1 MNIWVTSMTK
11 ETMMKNKILIILT
24 IFLLALSINST
35 KAENG
40 YEHITSVDVKLGISA
55 QNMGE
60 LKLYSDDGF
69 EVRDIYSNLSL
80 FQTFEKNIVLRL
92 NGQNYDAFDAAGN
105 YLTSIATNK
114 SMKILSLGSRA
125 IKINNKRYRGYL
137 CFSYIDNQLSA
148 INNVD
153 LEEYL
158 YGVVPREM
166 PSTFS
171 YEALKAQAVAA
182 RSYAVCSVTRNKDKS
197 FDLYDSVSSQ
207 VYGGFDAERDN
218 VRKAV
223 DETRGQIL
231 LSDGKVVN
239 ATYSSSNG
247 GYTADANDVWGTKFK
262 YLISKEDKY
271 SINEPNYNWSFEIN
285 INDLISGLKKQG
297 ININSIDQIYVKE
310 NNSSKRVKTLA
321 IKDGAKEVL
330 VDNYKFKNA
339 IGANKFKSSLYAIEY
354 SSKASNET
362 TTKEKISNEDLS
374 VIVKDDV
381 IIFVD
386 NSELEEASPKPTL
399 NMADKIKI
407 SGHGWGHGVGLSQW
421 GANNMAKAGL
431 KYDEIL
437 KFYYDGAEIFNG
449 N

>member
-1 MNIWVTSMTK
+1 
-11 ETMMKNKILIILT
+11 MKNKILIILT
-24 IFLLALSINST
+24 IFLLAFSINSA
-35 KAENG
+35 KAETG
-40 YEHITSVDVKLGISA
+40 YEHISNVDVKLGISA
-55 QNMGE
+55 QNMNE

-69 EVRDIYSNLSL
+69 EVRDMYSNLSL
-80 FQTFEKNIVLRL
+80 FQSFEKSFVLKL
-92 NGQNYDAFDAAGN
+92 NGQNYDIYDAQGVF
-105 YLTSIATNK
+105 LSSMATNK
-114 SMKILSLGSRA
+114 SMKIQSPSSSP

-137 CFSYIDNQLSA
+137 TFDTVDKQLAA
-148 INNVD
+148 INNVG

-197 FDLYDSVSSQ
+197 FDLYDTVSSQ

-231 LSDGKVVN
+231 LSEGKVVN

-247 GYTADANDVWGTKFK
+247 GYTADANDVWGAK
-262 YLISKEDKY
+262 YKCLISKEDKY
-271 SINEPNYNWSFEIN
+271 SINEPNYNWNFEIN
-285 INDLISGLKKQG
+285 ANDLINGLKKQG
-297 ININSIDQIYVKE
+297 INVNSINQIYVKE
-310 NNSSKRVKTLA
+310 CNNSKRVKTVA
-321 IKDGAKEVL
+321 IMDGAKEVL
-330 VDNYKFKNA
+330 VDNNKFKNA
-339 IGANKFKSSLYAIEY
+339 IGANKFKSSMYTIEASGVSTATQAPENDSDGEVTVLFEDGVAVFI
-354 SSKASNET
+354 SSEASEKASPSPV
-362 TTKEKISNEDLS
+362 IS
-374 VIVKDDV
+374 
-381 IIFVD
+381 
-386 NSELEEASPKPTL
+386 
-399 NMADKIKI
+399 ADAKIKI
-407 SGHGWGHGVGLSQW
+407 AGHGWGHGVGLSQW

-437 KFYYDGAEIFNG
+437 KFYYDGAEISNG

>member
-1 MNIWVTSMTK
+1 
-11 ETMMKNKILIILT
+11 MKNKILIILS
-24 IFLLALSINST
+24 IFLLAFSINT
-35 KAENG
+35 AKAETG
-40 YEHITSVDVKLGISA
+40 YEHITNVDVKLGINA
-55 QNMGE
+55 QNMNE

-69 EVRDIYSNLSL
+69 EVRDMYSNLSL
-80 FQTFEKNIVLRL
+80 FQSFEKSIILKL
-92 NGQNYDAFDAAGN
+92 NGQNYDIYDAQGAF
-105 YLTSIATNK
+105 LSSMATNK
-114 SMKILSLGSRA
+114 SMKIQSPSSSP

-137 CFSYIDNQLSA
+137 TFDIVDKQLAA
-148 INNVD
+148 INNVG

-197 FDLYDSVSSQ
+197 FDLYDTVSSQ

-231 LSDGKVVN
+231 LSEGKVVN

-247 GYTADANDVWGTKFK
+247 GYTADANDVWGAKYK

-271 SINEPNYNWSFEIN
+271 SINEPNYNWNFQIN
-285 INDLISGLKKQG
+285 ANDLINGLKKQG
-297 ININSIDQIYVKE
+297 ISINSINQIYVKE
-310 NNSSKRVKTLA
+310 NNNSKRVKTVA
-321 IKDGAKEVL
+321 IMDGNKEVL
-330 VDNYKFKNA
+330 VDNNKFKNA
-339 IGANKFKSSLYAIEY
+339 IGANKFKSSMYTIEASGVSTATQAPENDSDREVTVLFEDGVAVFI
-354 SSKASNET
+354 SSEASEKASPSPV
-362 TTKEKISNEDLS
+362 IS
-374 VIVKDDV
+374 
-381 IIFVD
+381 
-386 NSELEEASPKPTL
+386 
-399 NMADKIKI
+399 ADAKIKI
-407 SGHGWGHGVGLSQW
+407 AGHGWGHGVGLSQW

-437 KFYYDGAEIFNG
+437 KFYYDGAEISNG

>member
-1 MNIWVTSMTK
+1 
-11 ETMMKNKILIILT
+11 MKNKILIILT
-24 IFLLALSINST
+24 IFLLMFSMRSA
-35 KAENG
+35 KAETG
-40 YEHITSVDVKLGISA
+40 YEHITNVDVKLGVSA
-55 QNMGE
+55 QNMNE
-60 LKLYSDDGF
+60 LKLSSDDGF
-69 EVRDIYSNLSL
+69 EIRDMLSNLSL
-80 FQTFEKNIVLRL
+80 FQSFEKNIVLKL
-92 NGQNYDAFDAAGN
+92 NGQNYDIYDSLGN
-105 YLTSIATNK
+105 YLSSMATNK
-114 SMKILSLGSRA
+114 TMKILSPGA
-125 IKINNKRYRGYL
+125 NPIKINNKRYRGYL
-137 CFSYIDNQLSA
+137 TFAYIDNQLSI
-148 INNVD
+148 INNLG

-197 FDLYDSVSSQ
+197 FDLYDTVSSQ

-271 SINEPNYNWSFEIN
+271 SINEPNYNWNFEISA
-285 INDLISGLKKQG
+285 NDLINGLKKQG
-297 ININSIDQIYVKE
+297 INVKSINKIYVKE
-310 NNSSKRVKTLA
+310 NNISKRAKTIA
-321 IKDGAKEVL
+321 IKDGNKEVL
-330 VDNYKFKNA
+330 VDNNKFKNA
-339 IGANKFKSSLYAIEY
+339 IGANKFKSSMYTIEISGSATNNVKVEEKEDEDVTVIFEGDVAIFIN
-354 SSKASNET
+354 NET
-362 TTKEKISNEDLS
+362 SKNTDTKPS
-374 VIVKDDV
+374 
-381 IIFVD
+381 
-386 NSELEEASPKPTL
+386 L
-399 NMADKIKI
+399 NIDAKVKI

-437 KFYYDGAEIFNG
+437 KFYYDGAEISNG

>member
-1 MNIWVTSMTK
+1 
-11 ETMMKNKILIILT
+11 MKNKILFIIT
-24 IFLLALSINST
+24 IFLLVFSMRSA
-35 KAENG
+35 KAETG
-40 YEHITSVDVKLGISA
+40 YEHITNVDVKLGISA
-55 QNMGE
+55 QNLNE
-60 LKLYSDDGF
+60 LKLSSDDGF
-69 EVRDIYSNLSL
+69 EIRDMFSNLSL
-80 FQTFEKNIVLRL
+80 FQSFEKNIVLKL
-92 NGQNYDAFDAAGN
+92 NGQNYDIYDAQGN
-105 YLTSIATNK
+105 YLSSMATNK
-114 SMKILSLGSRA
+114 TMKILSPGA
-125 IKINNKRYRGYL
+125 NPIKINNKRYRGYL
-137 CFSYIDNQLSA
+137 TFAYIDNQLSI
-148 INNVD
+148 INNLG

-182 RSYAVCSVTRNKDKS
+182 RSYAVTSVTRNKDKS
-197 FDLYDSVSSQ
+197 FDLYDTVSSQ

-271 SINEPNYNWSFEIN
+271 SINEPNYNWNFEISA
-285 INDLISGLKKQG
+285 NDLINGLKKQG
-297 ININSIDQIYVKE
+297 INIKSINQIYIKE
-310 NNSSKRVKTLA
+310 NNISNRVKTVA

-330 VDNYKFKNA
+330 VDNNKFKNA
-339 IGANKFKSSLYAIEY
+339 IGANKFKSSMYTLEIKGTSNAVVAPEDNEEEEVTVVFEDGVAIFI
-354 SSKASNET
+354 SNVTNKKASPSPSINT
-362 TTKEKISNEDLS
+362 
-374 VIVKDDV
+374 
-381 IIFVD
+381 
-386 NSELEEASPKPTL
+386 EA
-399 NMADKIKI
+399 KIKI

-437 KFYYDGAEIFNG
+437 KFYYDGAEISNG

>member
-1 MNIWVTSMTK
+1 MITWATSITK
-11 ETMMKNKILIILT
+11 ERIMKNKILIILT
-24 IFLLALSINST
+24 IFLLAFSIKSA
-35 KAENG
+35 KADTG
-40 YEHITSVDVKLGISA
+40 YEHISNVDVKLGISA
-55 QNMGE
+55 QNMNE

-69 EVRDIYSNLSL
+69 EVRDMYSNLSL
-80 FQTFEKNIVLRL
+80 FQSFEKSIVLKL
-92 NGQNYDAFDAAGN
+92 NGQNYDIYDAQGVF
-105 YLTSIATNK
+105 LSSMATNK
-114 SMKILSLGSRA
+114 SMKIQSPSSSP

-137 CFSYIDNQLSA
+137 TFDTVDKQLAA
-148 INNVD
+148 INNVG

-197 FDLYDSVSSQ
+197 FDLYDTVSSQ

-231 LSDGKVVN
+231 LSEGKVVN

-247 GYTADANDVWGTKFK
+247 GYTADANDVWGAKYK

-271 SINEPNYNWSFEIN
+271 SINEPNYNWNFEIN
-285 INDLISGLKKQG
+285 ANDLINGLKKQG
-297 ININSIDQIYVKE
+297 INVNSINQIYVKE
-310 NNSSKRVKTLA
+310 CNNSKRVKTVA
-321 IKDGAKEVL
+321 IMDGAKEVL
-330 VDNYKFKNA
+330 VNNNKFKNA
-339 IGANKFKSSLYAIEY
+339 IGANKFKSSMYTIEASGVSAATQAPENDSDGEVTVLFEDGVAIFI
-354 SSKASNET
+354 SSEASEKASPSPA
-362 TTKEKISNEDLS
+362 IS
-374 VIVKDDV
+374 
-381 IIFVD
+381 
-386 NSELEEASPKPTL
+386 
-399 NMADKIKI
+399 ADAKIKI

-437 KFYYDGAEIFNG
+437 KFYYDGAEISNG

>member
-1 MNIWVTSMTK
+1 
-11 ETMMKNKILIILT
+11 MKNKILIILT
-24 IFLLALSINST
+24 IFLLAFSINSA
-35 KAENG
+35 KADTG
-40 YEHITSVDVKLGISA
+40 YEHISNVDVKLGIST
-55 QNMGE
+55 QNMNE

-69 EVRDIYSNLSL
+69 EVRDMYSNLSL
-80 FQTFEKNIVLRL
+80 FQSFEKSIVLKL
-92 NGQNYDAFDAAGN
+92 NGQNYDIYDAQGVF
-105 YLTSIATNK
+105 LSSMATNK
-114 SMKILSLGSRA
+114 SMKIQSPSLSP

-137 CFSYIDNQLSA
+137 TFDTVDKQLAA
-148 INNVD
+148 INNVG

-182 RSYAVCSVTRNKDKS
+182 RSYAICSVTRNKDKS
-197 FDLYDSVSSQ
+197 FDLYDTVSSQ

-247 GYTADANDVWGTKFK
+247 GYTADANDVWGAKYK

-271 SINEPNYNWSFEIN
+271 SINEPNYNWNFEIN
-285 INDLISGLKKQG
+285 ANDLINGLKKQG
-297 ININSIDQIYVKE
+297 INIKSINQIYVKE
-310 NNSSKRVKTLA
+310 NNNSRRVKTVA
-321 IKDGAKEVL
+321 IMDGAKEVL
-330 VDNYKFKNA
+330 VDNNKFKNA
-339 IGANKFKSSLYAIEY
+339 IGANKFKSSMYTIEASGVSAATQAPENDSDGEVTVLFEDGVAIFI
-354 SSKASNET
+354 SSETSEKASPSPA
-362 TTKEKISNEDLS
+362 IS
-374 VIVKDDV
+374 
-381 IIFVD
+381 
-386 NSELEEASPKPTL
+386 
-399 NMADKIKI
+399 ADAKIKI
-407 SGHGWGHGVGLSQW
+407 AGHGWGHGVGLSQW
-421 GANNMAKAGL
+421 GANNMGKAGL

-437 KFYYDGAEIFNG
+437 KFYYDGAEISNG

>member
-1 MNIWVTSMTK
+1 
-11 ETMMKNKILIILT
+11 MKNKILIILT
-24 IFLLALSINST
+24 IFLLAFSMNSA
-35 KAENG
+35 KAETG
-40 YEHITSVDVKLGISA
+40 YEHISNVDVKLGISA
-55 QNMGE
+55 QNMNE

-69 EVRDIYSNLSL
+69 EVRDMYSNLSL
-80 FQTFEKNIVLRL
+80 FQSFEKSIVLKL
-92 NGQNYDAFDAAGN
+92 NGQNYDIYDAQGVF
-105 YLTSIATNK
+105 LSSMATNK
-114 SMKILSLGSRA
+114 SMKIQSPSSSP

-137 CFSYIDNQLSA
+137 TFDTVDKQLAA
-148 INNVD
+148 INNVG

-197 FDLYDSVSSQ
+197 FDLYDTVSSQ
-207 VYGGFDAERDN
+207 VYDGFDAERDN

-231 LSDGKVVN
+231 LSEGKVVN

-247 GYTADANDVWGTKFK
+247 GYTADANDVWGAKYK

-271 SINEPNYNWSFEIN
+271 SINEPNYNWNFEIN
-285 INDLISGLKKQG
+285 ANDLINGLKKQG
-297 ININSIDQIYVKE
+297 INVNSINQIYVKE
-310 NNSSKRVKTLA
+310 CNNSKRVKTVA
-321 IKDGAKEVL
+321 IMDGAKEVL
-330 VDNYKFKNA
+330 VDNNKFKNA
-339 IGANKFKSSLYAIEY
+339 IGANKFKSSMYTIEASGVSAATQAPDNDSDGEVTVLFEDGVAIFI
-354 SSKASNET
+354 SSEASEKASPSLA
-362 TTKEKISNEDLS
+362 IS
-374 VIVKDDV
+374 
-381 IIFVD
+381 
-386 NSELEEASPKPTL
+386 
-399 NMADKIKI
+399 ADAKIKI
-407 SGHGWGHGVGLSQW
+407 AGHGWGHGVGLSQW

-437 KFYYDGAEIFNG
+437 KFYYDGAEISNG

>member
-1 MNIWVTSMTK
+1 
-11 ETMMKNKILIILT
+11 MKNKILIILT
-24 IFLLALSINST
+24 IFLLAFSINSA
-35 KAENG
+35 KAETG
-40 YEHITSVDVKLGISA
+40 YEHISNVDVKLGISA
-55 QNMGE
+55 QNMNE

-69 EVRDIYSNLSL
+69 EVRDMYSNLSL
-80 FQTFEKNIVLRL
+80 FQSFEKSIVLKL
-92 NGQNYDAFDAAGN
+92 NGQNYDIYDAQGVF
-105 YLTSIATNK
+105 LSSMATNK
-114 SMKILSLGSRA
+114 SMKIQSPSA
-125 IKINNKRYRGYL
+125 SPIKINNKRYRGYL
-137 CFSYIDNQLSA
+137 TFDTVDKQLAA
-148 INNVD
+148 INNVG

-197 FDLYDSVSSQ
+197 FDLYDTVSSQ

-231 LSDGKVVN
+231 LSEGKVVN

-247 GYTADANDVWGTKFK
+247 GYTADANDVWGAKYK

-271 SINEPNYNWSFEIN
+271 SINEPNYNWNFEIN
-285 INDLISGLKKQG
+285 ANDLINGLKKQG
-297 ININSIDQIYVKE
+297 ISINSINQIYVKE
-310 NNSSKRVKTLA
+310 NNNSKRVKTVA
-321 IKDGAKEVL
+321 IMDGAKEVL
-330 VDNYKFKNA
+330 VDNNKFKNA
-339 IGANKFKSSLYAIEY
+339 IGANKFKSSMYTI
-354 SSKASNET
+354 
-362 TTKEKISNEDLS
+362 
-374 VIVKDDV
+374 
-381 IIFVD
+381 
-386 NSELEEASPKPTL
+386 EASGVSAATQAPENDNDGEVTVLFEDGVAIFISSETSEKTSPSSAIS
-399 NMADKIKI
+399 ADAKIKI
-407 SGHGWGHGVGLSQW
+407 AGHGWGHGVGLSQW

-437 KFYYDGAEIFNG
+437 KFYYDGAEISNG

>member
-1 MNIWVTSMTK
+1 
-11 ETMMKNKILIILT
+11 MKNKILIILT
-24 IFLLALSINST
+24 IFLLAFSINT
-35 KAENG
+35 LKAESG
-40 YEHITSVDVKLGISA
+40 YEHITNVDVKLGIAA
-55 QNMGE
+55 QNMNE

-80 FQTFEKNIVLRL
+80 FQSFEKSIVLKL
-92 NGQNYDAFDAAGN
+92 NGQNYDIYDAQGAF
-105 YLTSIATNK
+105 LSSMATNK
-114 SMKILSLGSRA
+114 SMKIQSPSSSP

-137 CFSYIDNQLSA
+137 TFDTVDKQLTA
-148 INNVD
+148 INNVG

-182 RSYAVCSVTRNKDKS
+182 RSYAICSVTRNKDKS
-197 FDLYDSVSSQ
+197 FDLYDTVSSQ
-207 VYGGFDAERDN
+207 VYGGFDAEKDN

-247 GYTADANDVWGTKFK
+247 GYTTDANDVWGAKYK

-271 SINEPNYNWSFEIN
+271 SINEPNYNWNFEIN
-285 INDLISGLKKQG
+285 ANDLINGLKKQG
-297 ININSIDQIYVKE
+297 INVNSINKIYIKE
-310 NNSSKRVKTLA
+310 NNNSKRVKTIA
-321 IKDGAKEVL
+321 IMDGNKEVL
-330 VDNYKFKNA
+330 IDNNKFKNA
-339 IGANKFKSSLYAIEY
+339 IGANKFKSSMYTVEASGVSASTITPENDNDGEVTVLFEDGVAIFISDEA
-354 SSKASNET
+354 SDKASPSPA
-362 TTKEKISNEDLS
+362 ISAN
-374 VIVKDDV
+374 
-381 IIFVD
+381 
-386 NSELEEASPKPTL
+386 A
-399 NMADKIKI
+399 KIKI
-407 SGHGWGHGVGLSQW
+407 AGHGWGHGVGLSQW
-421 GANNMAKAGL
+421 GANNMGKAGL

-437 KFYYDGAEIFNG
+437 KFYYDGAEISNG

>member
-1 MNIWVTSMTK
+1 MTTWATSITK
-11 ETMMKNKILIILT
+11 ERIMKNKILIILT
-24 IFLLALSINST
+24 IFLLAFSINSA
-35 KAENG
+35 KAETG
-40 YEHITSVDVKLGISA
+40 YEHISNVDVKLGISA
-55 QNMGE
+55 QNMNE

-69 EVRDIYSNLSL
+69 EVRDMYSNLSL
-80 FQTFEKNIVLRL
+80 FQSFEKSIVLKL
-92 NGQNYDAFDAAGN
+92 NGQNYDIYDAQGVF
-105 YLTSIATNK
+105 LSSMATNK
-114 SMKILSLGSRA
+114 SMKIQSPSSSP

-137 CFSYIDNQLSA
+137 TFDTVDKQLAA
-148 INNVD
+148 INNVG

-182 RSYAVCSVTRNKDKS
+182 RSYAICSVTRNKDKS
-197 FDLYDSVSSQ
+197 FDLYDTVSSQ

-231 LSDGKVVN
+231 LSEGKVVN

-247 GYTADANDVWGTKFK
+247 GYTADANDVWGAKYK

-271 SINEPNYNWSFEIN
+271 SINEPNYNWNFQIN
-285 INDLISGLKKQG
+285 ANDLINGLKKQG
-297 ININSIDQIYVKE
+297 INVNSINQIYVKE
-310 NNSSKRVKTLA
+310 CNNSKRVKTVA
-321 IKDGAKEVL
+321 IMDGAKEVL
-330 VDNYKFKNA
+330 VDNNKFKNA
-339 IGANKFKSSLYAIEY
+339 IGANKFKSSMYTIEASGVSAATQAPDNDSDGEVTVLFEDGVAIFI
-354 SSKASNET
+354 SSEASEKASPSPA
-362 TTKEKISNEDLS
+362 IS
-374 VIVKDDV
+374 
-381 IIFVD
+381 
-386 NSELEEASPKPTL
+386 
-399 NMADKIKI
+399 ADAKIKI
-407 SGHGWGHGVGLSQW
+407 AGHGWGHGVGLSQW

-437 KFYYDGAEIFNG
+437 KFYYDGAEISNG

>member
-1 MNIWVTSMTK
+1 
-11 ETMMKNKILIILT
+11 MKNKILIILT
-24 IFLLALSINST
+24 IFLLAFSINT
-35 KAENG
+35 LKAESG
-40 YEHITSVDVKLGISA
+40 YEHITNVDVKLGIAA
-55 QNMGE
+55 QNMNE

-80 FQTFEKNIVLRL
+80 FQSFEKSIVLKL
-92 NGQNYDAFDAAGN
+92 NGQNYDIYDAQGAF
-105 YLTSIATNK
+105 LSSMATNK
-114 SMKILSLGSRA
+114 SMKIQSPRSSP

-137 CFSYIDNQLSA
+137 TFDTVDKQLTA
-148 INNVD
+148 INNVG

-182 RSYAVCSVTRNKDKS
+182 RSYAICSVTRNKDKS
-197 FDLYDSVSSQ
+197 FDLYDTVSSQ
-207 VYGGFDAERDN
+207 VYGGFDAEKDN

-247 GYTADANDVWGTKFK
+247 GYTTDANDVWGAKYK

-271 SINEPNYNWSFEIN
+271 SINEPNYNWNFEIN
-285 INDLISGLKKQG
+285 ANDLINGLKKQG
-297 ININSIDQIYVKE
+297 INVNSINKIYIKE
-310 NNSSKRVKTLA
+310 NNNSKRVKTIA
-321 IKDGAKEVL
+321 IMDGNKEVL
-330 VDNYKFKNA
+330 IDNNKFKNA
-339 IGANKFKSSLYAIEY
+339 IGANKFKSSMYTVEASGVSASTITPENDNDGEVTVLFEDGVAIFISDEA
-354 SSKASNET
+354 SDKASPSPA
-362 TTKEKISNEDLS
+362 ISAN
-374 VIVKDDV
+374 
-381 IIFVD
+381 
-386 NSELEEASPKPTL
+386 A
-399 NMADKIKI
+399 KIKI
-407 SGHGWGHGVGLSQW
+407 AGHGWGHGVGLSQW
-421 GANNMAKAGL
+421 GANNMGKAGL

-437 KFYYDGAEIFNG
+437 KFYYDGAEISNG

>member
-1 MNIWVTSMTK
+1 
-11 ETMMKNKILIILT
+11 MKNKILIILT
-24 IFLLALSINST
+24 IFLLAFSINSA
-35 KAENG
+35 KAETG
-40 YEHITSVDVKLGISA
+40 YEHISNVDVKLGIST
-55 QNMGE
+55 QNMNE

-69 EVRDIYSNLSL
+69 EVRDMYSNLSL
-80 FQTFEKNIVLRL
+80 FQSFEKSIVLKL
-92 NGQNYDAFDAAGN
+92 NGQNYDIYDAQGAF
-105 YLTSIATNK
+105 LSSMATNK
-114 SMKILSLGSRA
+114 SMKLQSPSSSP

-137 CFSYIDNQLSA
+137 TFDTVDKQLAA
-148 INNVD
+148 INNVG

-197 FDLYDSVSSQ
+197 FDLYDTVSSQ

-231 LSDGKVVN
+231 LSEGKVVN

-247 GYTADANDVWGTKFK
+247 GYTADANDVWGAKYK

-271 SINEPNYNWSFEIN
+271 SINEPNYNWNFEIN
-285 INDLISGLKKQG
+285 ANDLINGLKKQG
-297 ININSIDQIYVKE
+297 INVNSINQIYVKE
-310 NNSSKRVKTLA
+310 NNNSKRVKTVA
-321 IKDGAKEVL
+321 IMDGTKEVL
-330 VDNYKFKNA
+330 VDNNKFKNA
-339 IGANKFKSSLYAIEY
+339 IGANKFKSSMYTVEASGVSAATQASENDSDGEVTVLFEDGVAIFI
-354 SSKASNET
+354 SSETSEKASPSPA
-362 TTKEKISNEDLS
+362 IS
-374 VIVKDDV
+374 
-381 IIFVD
+381 
-386 NSELEEASPKPTL
+386 
-399 NMADKIKI
+399 ADAKIKI
-407 SGHGWGHGVGLSQW
+407 AGHGWGHGVGLSQW

-437 KFYYDGAEIFNG
+437 KFYYDGAEISNG

>member
-1 MNIWVTSMTK
+1 
-11 ETMMKNKILIILT
+11 MKNKILIILT
-24 IFLLALSINST
+24 IFLLAFSINSA
-35 KAENG
+35 KAETG
-40 YEHITSVDVKLGISA
+40 YEHITNVDVKLGISA
-55 QNMGE
+55 QNMNE
-60 LKLYSDDGF
+60 LKLSSDDGF
-69 EVRDIYSNLSL
+69 EVRDMYSNLSL
-80 FQTFEKNIVLRL
+80 FQSFEKSIVLKL
-92 NGQNYDAFDAAGN
+92 NGQNYDIYDSLGN
-105 YLTSIATNK
+105 YLSSMATNK
-114 SMKILSLGSRA
+114 SMKIQSPSSSP

-137 CFSYIDNQLSA
+137 TFDTVDKQLAA
-148 INNVD
+148 INNVG

-197 FDLYDSVSSQ
+197 FDLYDTVSSQ

-231 LSDGKVVN
+231 LSEGKVVN

-247 GYTADANDVWGTKFK
+247 GYTADANDVWGAKYK

-271 SINEPNYNWSFEIN
+271 SINEPNYNWNFEIN
-285 INDLISGLKKQG
+285 ANDLINGLKKQG
-297 ININSIDQIYVKE
+297 ISINSINQIYVKE
-310 NNSSKRVKTLA
+310 NNNSKRVKTVA
-321 IKDGAKEVL
+321 IIDGAKEVL
-330 VDNYKFKNA
+330 VDNNKFKNA
-339 IGANKFKSSLYAIEY
+339 IGANKFKSSMYTIEASGVSAAMQAPENDSDGEVTVLFEDGVAIFI
-354 SSKASNET
+354 SSETSEKASPSPA
-362 TTKEKISNEDLS
+362 IS
-374 VIVKDDV
+374 
-381 IIFVD
+381 
-386 NSELEEASPKPTL
+386 
-399 NMADKIKI
+399 ADAKIKI
-407 SGHGWGHGVGLSQW
+407 AGHGWGHGVGLSQW

-437 KFYYDGAEIFNG
+437 KFYYDGAEISNG

>member
-1 MNIWVTSMTK
+1 
-11 ETMMKNKILIILT
+11 MKNKILIILT
-24 IFLLALSINST
+24 IFLLAFSINSA
-35 KAENG
+35 KAETG
-40 YEHITSVDVKLGISA
+40 YEHISNVDVKLGISA
-55 QNMGE
+55 QNMNE

-69 EVRDIYSNLSL
+69 EVRDMYSNLSL
-80 FQTFEKNIVLRL
+80 FQSFEKSVILKL
-92 NGQNYDAFDAAGN
+92 NGQNYDIYDAQGVF
-105 YLTSIATNK
+105 LSSMATNK
-114 SMKILSLGSRA
+114 SMKIQSPSSSP

-137 CFSYIDNQLSA
+137 TFDTIDKELAA
-148 INNVD
+148 INNVA

-197 FDLYDSVSSQ
+197 FDLYDTVSSQ

-231 LSDGKVVN
+231 LSDGKVIN

-247 GYTADANDVWGTKFK
+247 GYTADANDVWGAKYK

-271 SINEPNYNWSFEIN
+271 SINEPNYNWNFQIN
-285 INDLISGLKKQG
+285 ANDLINGLKKQG
-297 ININSIDQIYVKE
+297 INVNSINQIYVKE
-310 NNSSKRVKTLA
+310 NNNSKRVKTVA
-321 IKDGAKEVL
+321 IMDGAKEVL
-330 VDNYKFKNA
+330 VDNNKFKNA
-339 IGANKFKSSLYAIEY
+339 IGANKFKSSMYTIEASGVSAATQAPENDSDGEVTVLFEDGVAIFI
-354 SSKASNET
+354 SSETSDKASPSPA
-362 TTKEKISNEDLS
+362 IS
-374 VIVKDDV
+374 
-381 IIFVD
+381 
-386 NSELEEASPKPTL
+386 
-399 NMADKIKI
+399 ADAKIKI

-437 KFYYDGAEIFNG
+437 KFYYDGAEISNG

>member
-1 MNIWVTSMTK
+1 
-11 ETMMKNKILIILT
+11 MKNKILIILT
-24 IFLLALSINST
+24 IFLLAFSINSA
-35 KAENG
+35 KAETG
-40 YEHITSVDVKLGISA
+40 YEHISNVDVKLGISA
-55 QNMGE
+55 QNMNE

-69 EVRDIYSNLSL
+69 EVRDMYSNLSL
-80 FQTFEKNIVLRL
+80 FQSFEKSIVLKL
-92 NGQNYDAFDAAGN
+92 NGQNYDIYDSLGN
-105 YLTSIATNK
+105 YLSSMATNK
-114 SMKILSLGSRA
+114 SMKIQSPSSSP

-137 CFSYIDNQLSA
+137 TFDTVDKQLAA
-148 INNVD
+148 INNVG

-197 FDLYDSVSSQ
+197 FDLYDTVSSQ

-231 LSDGKVVN
+231 LSEGKVVN

-247 GYTADANDVWGTKFK
+247 GYTADANDVWGAKYK

-271 SINEPNYNWSFEIN
+271 SINEPNYNWNFEIN
-285 INDLISGLKKQG
+285 ANDLINGLKKQG
-297 ININSIDQIYVKE
+297 INVNSINQIYVKE
-310 NNSSKRVKTLA
+310 NNNSKRVKTVA
-321 IKDGAKEVL
+321 IMDGAKEVL
-330 VDNYKFKNA
+330 VDNNKFKNA
-339 IGANKFKSSLYAIEY
+339 IGANKFKSSMYTIEASGVSAATQAPENDSDGEVTVLFEDGVAIFI
-354 SSKASNET
+354 SSEASKKASPSPA
-362 TTKEKISNEDLS
+362 IS
-374 VIVKDDV
+374 
-381 IIFVD
+381 
-386 NSELEEASPKPTL
+386 
-399 NMADKIKI
+399 ADAKIKI
-407 SGHGWGHGVGLSQW
+407 AGHGWGHGVGLSQW

-437 KFYYDGAEIFNG
+437 KFYYDGAEISNG